1 MQTKIRYLVEI
12 AYKGTTYHGWQRQP
26 KVTTVQQTLEEA
38 LTKALHT
45 SVICIGCGRT
55 DAMVHASQFYFHI
68 DLASPLTFDLAY
80 RLNKML
86 PNDISILSYNQVAN
100 SVHAQHSATSRTYNY
115 LIHIKKDPQ
124 LADLSSLYQLS
135 FNTTEMSKAV
145 RMLASHTN
153 FVNFCRCPSRHSSTI
168 CNIYSAKLFTNKHA
182 GMLRFEIKAN
192 RFLQGMVRLIVQRL
206 IDVGSGEMPIDEL
219 RKMLNNEIK
228 PKKVIAAYPQG
239 LYLSKVDYPAAL
251 NIKRENSSP
260 FFQLLSSAEWE
271 LLSD

>member
-26 KVTTVQQTLEEA
+26 KVTTVQQTLEET

-45 SVICIGCGRT
+45 NVICIGCGRT

-68 DLASPLTFDLAY
+68 DLASPLTFDLAH

-115 LIHIKKDPQ
+115 LIHTKKDPQ
-124 LADLSSLYQLS
+124 LADLSSLYQHS
-135 FNTTEMSKAV
+135 FNTAEMCKAV

-168 CNIYSAKLFTNKHA
+168 CNIHSAKLFANKQA
-182 GMLRFEIKAN
+182 EMLRFEIKAN

-206 IDVGSGEMPIDEL
+206 IDVGSGEISIDEFS
-219 RKMLNNEIK
+219 KVLNNEIK

-239 LYLSKVDYPAAL
+239 LYLTKVDYPA
-251 NIKRENSSP
+251 NTVIKRETSSP
-260 FFQLLSSAEWE
+260 YFQLLSSAEWE